1 MNYLNKFMAG
11 VAGLEPTTV
20 GFEDRSS
27 TIELHPLNNYFLLF
41 NVSSMA
47 LTS

>member
-1 MNYLNKFMAG
+1 MAG

-27 TIELHPLNNYFLLF
+27 TIELHPLELKIIYF
-41 NVSSMA
+41 
-47 LTS
+47 